1 MEPTNGHVRVTSS
14 LADKEGSKF
23 TLQVSASDGEKL
35 TTDNAVVDVSS
46 STFLPRVLLHPSLL
60 PILSPRWT
68 SRERALGTRLNC
80 HVYLKGV
87 CSIRCC
93 KHVLLGNFIL

>member
-1 MEPTNGHVRVTSS
+1 MEPTTGHVRVTSS

-46 STFLPRVLLHPSLL
+46 STFFSRVLLHPSLL
-60 PILSPRWT
+60 PILSLWWT
-68 SRERALGTRLNC
+68 SRRER
-80 HVYLKGV
+80 
-87 CSIRCC
+87 
-93 KHVLLGNFIL
+93 LGNEVELSCVFKSCMFDPLL

>member
-1 MEPTNGHVRVTSS
+1 MEPTTGHVRVTSS

-46 STFLPRVLLHPSLL
+46 STFFSRVLLHPSLL
-60 PILSPRWT
+60 PILSLRWT
-68 SRERALGTRLNC
+68 SRRER
-80 HVYLKGV
+80 
-87 CSIRCC
+87 
-93 KHVLLGNFIL
+93 LGNEVELSCVFKSCMFDPLL

>member
-1 MEPTNGHVRVTSS
+1 MEPTTGHVRVTSS

-46 STFLPRVLLHPSLL
+46 STFFSRVLLHPSLL

-68 SRERALGTRLNC
+68 SRRER
-80 HVYLKGV
+80 
-87 CSIRCC
+87 
-93 KHVLLGNFIL
+93 LGNEVELSCVFKSCMFDPLL

>member
-1 MEPTNGHVRVTSS
+1 MEPTTGHVRVTSS

-46 STFLPRVLLHPSLL
+46 STFLPRVLLLPSLL
-60 PILSPRWT
+60 PFLSLRWK
-68 SRERALGTRLNC
+68 SRGE
-80 HVYLKGV
+80 
-87 CSIRCC
+87 S
-93 KHVLLGNFIL
+93 LGNEGELSCVFKSCMFDPLL

>member
-1 MEPTNGHVRVTSS
+1 MEPSTGHVRVISS

-35 TTDNAVVDVSS
+35 TTDNAVVDVSF

-60 PILSPRWT
+60 PIFLLLWK
-68 SRERALGTRLNC
+68 SRRESLENEVE
-80 HVYLKGV
+80 HVM
-87 CSIRCC
+87 CI
-93 KHVLLGNFIL
+93 

>member
-1 MEPTNGHVRVTSS
+1 MEPTTGHVRVTSS

-46 STFLPRVLLHPSLL
+46 SKFLPRVLLHPSLL
-60 PILSPRWT
+60 PVLSPRWT
-68 SRERALGTRLNC
+68 STGE
-80 HVYLKGV
+80 
-87 CSIRCC
+87 S
-93 KHVLLGNFIL
+93 LGNEVELSCVFKSCMFDPLL

>member
-1 MEPTNGHVRVTSS
+1 MEPTTGHVRVTSS
-14 LADKEGSKF
+14 LADKKGSKF

-60 PILSPRWT
+60 LILSPRWT
-68 SRERALGTRLNC
+68 SRGE
-80 HVYLKGV
+80 
-87 CSIRCC
+87 S
-93 KHVLLGNFIL
+93 LGNEVELSCVFKSCMFDPLL

>member
-1 MEPTNGHVRVTSS
+1 MEPNTGHVRVTSS

-46 STFLPRVLLHPSLL
+46 STFLPRVLLLLSLLTIPSL
-60 PILSPRWT
+60 RWT
-68 SRERALGTRLNC
+68 SRGE
-80 HVYLKGV
+80 
-87 CSIRCC
+87 S
-93 KHVLLGNFIL
+93 LGNEIELSCVFKSCMFDPLL

>member
-1 MEPTNGHVRVTSS
+1 MEPTTGHVRVTSS

-60 PILSPRWT
+60 PILSPGGRVG
-68 SRERALGTRLNC
+68 ERALGTRLNC
-80 HVYLKGV
+80 HVYKS
-87 CSIRCC
+87 CMFDP
-93 KHVLLGNFIL
+93 LL

>member
-1 MEPTNGHVRVTSS
+1 MEPTTGHVRVTSS

-46 STFLPRVLLHPSLL
+46 STFLSRVLLHLSLP
-60 PILSPRWT
+60 PILSLRWT
-68 SRERALGTRLNC
+68 SRRE
-80 HVYLKGV
+80 
-87 CSIRCC
+87 S
-93 KHVLLGNFIL
+93 LGNEVELSCVFKSCMFDPLL

>member
-1 MEPTNGHVRVTSS
+1 MEPTTGHVRVTSS
-14 LADKEGSKF
+14 LADKEGSNF

-68 SRERALGTRLNC
+68 SRGE
-80 HVYLKGV
+80 
-87 CSIRCC
+87 S
-93 KHVLLGNFIL
+93 LGNKVELSCLFKTCMFDPLL

>member
-1 MEPTNGHVRVTSS
+1 MEPTTGHVRVTSS

-68 SRERALGTRLNC
+68 SRG
-80 HVYLKGV
+80 K
-87 CSIRCC
+87 S
-93 KHVLLGNFIL
+93 LGNKVELSCLFKTCMFDPLL

>member
-1 MEPTNGHVRVTSS
+1 MEPTTGHVRVTSS

-46 STFLPRVLLHPSLL
+46 STFFSRVLPHPSLL
-60 PILSPRWT
+60 PILSLRWT
-68 SRERALGTRLNC
+68 SRRER
-80 HVYLKGV
+80 
-87 CSIRCC
+87 
-93 KHVLLGNFIL
+93 LGNEVELSCVFKSCMFDPLL